1 VERADLRAVEVRY
14 LFDPAEL
21 AALGQRFQWRE
32 R

>member
-1 VERADLRAVEVRY
+1 VEVRY

-21 AALGQRFQWRE
+21 TAAGERFQWHE